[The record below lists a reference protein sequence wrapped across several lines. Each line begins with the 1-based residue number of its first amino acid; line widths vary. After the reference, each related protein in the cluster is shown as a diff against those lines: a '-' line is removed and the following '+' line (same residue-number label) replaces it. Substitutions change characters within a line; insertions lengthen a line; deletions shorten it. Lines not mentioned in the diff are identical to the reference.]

1 MMMVDNV
8 VALLRPQHD
17 WYHVMA
23 DERADLLR
31 LLLSQAFAFFLDL
44 AHADSDLG
52 GTQAFDRDRLQNRL
66 ARVSHGFLPAIAS
79 LASNH
84 HRSSRS
90 TRHKYSSSGPR
101 IAAKAPPH
109 ARSIAVD
116 GESAIRSLPNLSFDF
131 ATVLR
136 NGDAPVGFVR
146 THTSWAG
153 CRTTPQAALM
163 RSYERRSPSRQRPD
177 RRLGTPSTGT

>member
-17 WYHVMA
+17 WDHVA
-23 DERADLLR
+23 ANERPDLLWF
-31 LLLSQAFAFFLDL
+31 LLAQAFAFFLDL

-101 IAAKAPPH
+101 IAAKAPLMCGQS
-109 ARSIAVD
+109 RWIASPLSD
-116 GESAIRSLPNLSFDF
+116 GCQI
-131 ATVLR
+131 VI
-136 NGDAPVGFVR
+136 
-146 THTSWAG
+146 
-153 CRTTPQAALM
+153 
-163 RSYERRSPSRQRPD
+163 
-177 RRLGTPSTGT
+177 

>member
-17 WYHVMA
+17 WDHVA
-23 DERADLLR
+23 ANERPDLLWF
-31 LLLSQAFAFFLDL
+31 LLAQAFAFFLDL

-79 LASNH
+79 SASNH

-101 IAAKAPPH
+101 IAAKASPH

-116 GESAIRSLPNLSFDF
+116 GESPRSDRCQICHLIL
-131 ATVLR
+131 
-136 NGDAPVGFVR
+136 
-146 THTSWAG
+146 
-153 CRTTPQAALM
+153 
-163 RSYERRSPSRQRPD
+163 RRSFGTAMPPSGSYVPIRHGRD
-177 RRLGTPSTGT
+177 AGRRRKPR